1 MNTVGDSRLRQR
13 LVGLRDEV
21 AESAPAFTLAAD
33 SVADALLNYLD
44 VVYDGEPSPAE
55 SFPTIFSQGCNDLLD
70 LLAAAIAGHG
80 RPAMRAARAVFE
92 SAIAFLDV
100 TTDGSADKR
109 YMDHLWVTAYLE
121 SGLSLGEDLLT
132 PEERAAEEDRRRCY
146 RASAEETYAELVSDE
161 GYGRRFVNGWAR
173 GDLAGRAR
181 AHGHEHLYAP
191 YKVASGVIHAGAG
204 GGYGTENLIGGR
216 QIVRT
221 GPALAICPLAAIYG
235 LRSFRLMVP
244 AREQDAGHPLTI
256 LLVEALDD
264 LEEAWPAYRRAMMD
278 LDARTWPTDPP
289 EQGLIAVAHVSVD
302 GSVAWYVA
310 NQRSKHLAL
319 TSAPARLPVG
329 FDLLVRATKEADSP
343 LGASAFFMI
352 DGLLATVPAEPT
364 WTELEELSPGA
375 IMMRVELPGDRP
387 GEGPPKSR
395 AGSHEH
401 LREDG
406 HD

>member
-1 MNTVGDSRLRQR
+1 MDTTGDSHLRQR
-13 LVGLRDEV
+13 LVGLTNEV
-21 AESAPAFTLAAD
+21 AEVAPTFTVAAD
-33 SVADALLNYLD
+33 SVADSLLNYLD
-44 VVYDGEPSPAE
+44 VVYDGEPGSAE
-55 SFPTIFSQGCNDLLD
+55 SFPTIFSQACNDFID
-70 LLAAAIAGHG
+70 LLAAVIAGNG

-100 TTDGSADKR
+100 TTDDTADKR

-132 PEERAAEEDRRRCY
+132 PAERTAEETRRRRY

-173 GDLAGRAR
+173 GNLAARAQ

-204 GGYGTENLIGGR
+204 GGYGIENLISGR

-235 LRSFRLMVP
+235 LRSFRLMIP
-244 AREQDAGHPLTI
+244 ARVQDAGHPLTAR
-256 LLVEALDD
+256 LVAALDD
-264 LEEAWPAYRRAMMD
+264 LEQAWPTYRRAMME
-278 LDARTWPTDPP
+278 LDARMWPTDPP
-289 EQGLIAVAHVSVD
+289 EQGLVAVAQVSVD

-310 NQRSKHLAL
+310 NQRSKRLAL
-319 TSAPARLPVG
+319 TSTPAHVPAG
-329 FDLLVRATKEADSP
+329 FDLVVRATKEVGGP
-343 LGASAFFMI
+343 PGTSAFFMI
-352 DGLLATVPAEPT
+352 DGVLATVPAEPT

-375 IMMRVELPGDRP
+375 IMMRVELTDNR
-387 GEGPPKSR
+387 S
-395 AGSHEH
+395 
-401 LREDG
+401 
-406 HD
+406 